1 MRTGGWGPVY
11 ECLAPR
17 GRQTL
22 VCPGP
27 GPRARGGSVTQGD
40 GKSLAQE
47 PGPGLGRGA
56 HPESG
61 SAHTLPESRSGFRT
75 PIPDPSPA
83 TRSCCWAAL
92 PRTPSGQLPWPLAGG
107 LAPAGFGPRIQS
119 GRSVMDKENQQ
130 LQAGCVACPVEEE
143 CQDAVSHPLIF
154 QVWLGS
160 LCGYRN
166 A

>member
-1 MRTGGWGPVY
+1 MWSFPEGGRTH
-11 ECLAPR
+11 LARPDAVL
-17 GRQTL
+17 TEL
-22 VCPGP
+22 F
-27 GPRARGGSVTQGD
+27 VTGV
-40 GKSLAQE
+40 
-47 PGPGLGRGA
+47 
-56 HPESG
+56 
-61 SAHTLPESRSGFRT
+61 
-75 PIPDPSPA
+75 
-83 TRSCCWAAL
+83 
-92 PRTPSGQLPWPLAGG
+92 